1 VRDALM
7 VPVRLDGRLLLA
19 QIDTGTSTSFVLA
32 PGMARLGLTGAMLAD
47 DPPVQARGLGPD
59 SLIVHLHR
67 FRTMTIGAET
77 IAAPAL
83 WAGQAHSLRIVDMLL
98 GADWMRPRLVW
109 LSYATTQVF
118 VAHP

>member
-1 VRDALM
+1 
-7 VPVRLDGRLLLA
+7 
-19 QIDTGTSTSFVLA
+19 
-32 PGMARLGLTGAMLAD
+32 
-47 DPPVQARGLGPD
+47 
-59 SLIVHLHR
+59 
-67 FRTMTIGAET
+67 MTIGAET